1 MLDLIRN
8 RAQSWGVKIIF
19 GIIILVFVAWG
30 VGSNS
35 PTGPGT
41 AATVNG
47 KPILMQDFQRELYLE
62 EEQFRRMAPDV
73 SREILNSLRL
83 PERVLGRLVT
93 SALIE
98 QEAKRLGI
106 TVTPLE
112 YAVFLRDQA
121 VFNGEDGKFNQALYE
136 KFVENQGRNIAEFEQ
151 TMMRQLLSQKMEDYI
166 TAAVTVTPEEARRR
180 VGFEMEKRIMSY
192 VLFPADEYMA
202 DITIADDAL
211 KAFYDVNQAQFARPA
226 TVSVSYLDVTPT
238 TLAPSMAVADEDVE
252 KAYAVGPLQYD
263 IRQIQLPVPEGTD
276 EAGEAALRDKL
287 EAVALALH
295 QGKELSEATADLV
308 AAYPDARAGDSG
320 LMESRRIPE
329 EILGSLAG
337 LSAGD
342 IASIIKMGDML
353 VLSQLLAT
361 DPDWSQS
368 EADIKAALRLA
379 FGKEKALSAFH
390 DVQAQAEDL
399 VAMGKPIAEIA
410 AELKVELKTRAS
422 APREELISA
431 LQLRKPEQVSLFDG
445 PKGTLISAII
455 ETQEG
460 FLIAAIDDTAPAGV
474 RPLDEVK
481 DLVRNVLVQREA
493 GKKSEEAA
501 RAVIAEFANGTP
513 ESYKDKI
520 VISEAF
526 TRQGNIPGIGYAKP
540 LSDAVFAAPVD
551 VWLKDPFATP
561 TGAIIAMPVEILP
574 LLDEEWAKVEP
585 RVMEVILNAQKG
597 QAMSAFVAELH
608 KKADIVIPH
617 PEIFG
622 QQQQ

>member
-47 KPILMQDFQRELYLE
+47 RPILMQDFQRELYLE
-62 EEQFRRMAPDV
+62 EEQFRRMAPNV

-83 PERVLGRLVT
+83 PEKVLSRLVT

-112 YAVFLRDQA
+112 YAVFLRDQTI
-121 VFNGEDGKFNQALYE
+121 FNNEDGKFNQTLYE

-151 TMMRQLLSQKMEDYI
+151 TMMHQLLSQKMEEYI
-166 TAAVTVTPEEARRR
+166 TSAVTVTPEEARRR

-192 VLFPADEYMA
+192 VLFPTDEYEA
-202 DITIADDAL
+202 DIAITDDAI
-211 KAFYDVNQAQFARPA
+211 KGYYDANQAQFARPA
-226 TVSVSYLDVTPT
+226 TVSVSYLEVTPA
-238 TLAPSMAVADEDVE
+238 TLAPSMTVADEEIE
-252 KAYAVGPLQYD
+252 KAFAVGPLQYN
-263 IRQIQLPVPEGTD
+263 IRQVQLPVPEGTD
-276 EAGEAALRDKL
+276 EAGQAALKDKL

-308 AAYPDARAGDSG
+308 AAYPDAITGESG
-320 LMESRRIPE
+320 MMESRRIPE

-337 LSAGD
+337 LNAGD
-342 IASIIKMGDML
+342 IASIIKMGNML

-361 DPDWSQS
+361 TPDWTLP
-368 EADIKAALRLA
+368 ETDIKAALRLA
-379 FGKEKALSAFH
+379 IGKEKALNVFH
-390 DVQAQAEDL
+390 DVQTQAEDL

-410 AELKVELKTRAS
+410 AELKVELKTS
-422 APREELISA
+422 TPAPREELA
-431 LQLRKPEQVSLFDG
+431 MTLQLRKPEQISLFDG
-445 PKGTLISAII
+445 PKGSLISAIL

-460 FLIAAIDDTAPAGV
+460 FAIAAINDSTPVGV
-474 RPLDEVK
+474 KPLAEVT
-481 DLVRNVLVQREA
+481 DLIRDVLVQREA

-501 RAVIAEFANGTP
+501 RAVIAEFASGTP
-513 ESYKDKI
+513 ESYKDKLI
-520 VISEAF
+520 TSEAF
-526 TRQGNIPGIGYAKP
+526 TRQGNIPGIGYAKN
-540 LSDAVFAAPVD
+540 LSDAVFAAPLD
-551 VWLKDPFATP
+551 AWLKEPFATSK
-561 TGAIIAMPVEILP
+561 GAVIAMPVEILP
-574 LLDEEWAKVEP
+574 LQEEEWTKVES
-585 RVMEVILNAQKG
+585 RVMEIVLNSKKG
-597 QAMSAFVAELH
+597 QTMSAFVTDLH
-608 KKADIVIPH
+608 KKADVVVPH

-622 QQQQ
+622 QQQ